1 MPLPALMLF
10 FSELELGP
18 SEGAVLMPF
27 VAEAKEPEPVLGL
40 AWSALLR
47 RAALRGGGVGKD
59 FAGTGRSKGRF
70 ASAASISLVA
80 ALDRGAGR
88 GGAACCGSCG
98 GRTGLGGGTG
108 GAVELRVFLAASTGE
123 EGGGTAVALFADR
136 DGAMRRGGVCA

>member
-1 MPLPALMLF
+1 MLF
-10 FSELELGP
+10 
-18 SEGAVLMPF
+18 
-27 VAEAKEPEPVLGL
+27 VAKPKEPEPVFGL

-47 RAALRGGGVGKD
+47 RAALRGGGVGND
-59 FAGTGRSKGRF
+59 FAGSGRSKGRF

-88 GGAACCGSCG
+88 GGCGGCS

-123 EGGGTAVALFADR
+123 EGGGTAVALFAER